1 MLPLFAVRMLT
12 SSLLQSVGKPFLGAF
27 IAFSKQILIQ
37 LPAMLILA
45 PVSGVE
51 GILWAGPISDVVS
64 FLFAIIVLLV
74 TARKIFSPVM
84 QTEAK
89 E

>member
-45 PVSGVE
+45 PISGVE

-64 FLFAIIVLLV
+64 FLFAVVVLFA
-74 TARKIFSPVM
+74 TSRKIFSSIKHSEN
-84 QTEAK
+84 T
-89 E
+89 